1 MGHSSTLIIIPT
13 FNEEGSIGTLLK
25 QLATIQM
32 NNSISQFEVLVVDDN
47 SPDKTIEIIKSLNY
61 EWVNLEV
68 RPKKDGLG
76 NAYKFGFNWA
86 SQRNYDFAIEMD
98 ADGSHQADDLFKLLT
113 AEEKFDLVIG
123 SRWIPNGKI
132 VNWSIYRKLI
142 SRLGNIYA
150 KKMLGMKISDSTSGF
165 RRLRLSKLTQ
175 INLDSISSKGYGFQ
189 IEIAFAFWISGFMIQ
204 EVPIAFVEREFG
216 KSKMSFSI
224 AAEAFRTITFLAL
237 ARRFRLIS

>member
-86 SQRNYDFAIEMD
+86 SQRNYDFAI
-98 ADGSHQADDLFKLLT
+98 
-113 AEEKFDLVIG
+113 
-123 SRWIPNGKI
+123 
-132 VNWSIYRKLI
+132 
-142 SRLGNIYA
+142 
-150 KKMLGMKISDSTSGF
+150 
-165 RRLRLSKLTQ
+165 
-175 INLDSISSKGYGFQ
+175 
-189 IEIAFAFWISGFMIQ
+189 
-204 EVPIAFVEREFG
+204 
-216 KSKMSFSI
+216 
-224 AAEAFRTITFLAL
+224 
-237 ARRFRLIS
+237 